1 MMPGLGGVAV
11 VSILLP
17 VIYTLDVNSGLAVLL
32 GAVGVVYTAD
42 TITAV
47 LVGTPGSPA
56 SAPTAIEGYAL
67 ARQGQAARALS
78 AAFLSSL
85 FGGLVGAVVITL
97 AIPIAGPLVL
107 AFGTAE
113 LFMFTVV
120 GVYYASS
127 LLGTSPVRGLLA
139 ALLGLLLGTVGP
151 APAAAEFR
159 FIWEQVYLMDGVS
172 MVILALGVFGVA
184 EVVSMLALG
193 GAIARTVALGGGWR
207 EGARDVVRYRWLV
220 VRGAVIGAL
229 TGFMPAIGAN
239 ASTWISYGQAV
250 ATSSDRSRFGHGDI
264 RGIIAPEA
272 ANNATVAADLVP
284 TLLFSV
290 PGGPAAAVFMGALFF
305 YGLYPGPRF
314 VLDHQ
319 ELMFV
324 IVWSLILSSIAG
336 AALCFAISPLIAR
349 LTGLSFALIAPPLLL
364 VMVLGAYQSSQHL
377 GDLVALGLFGLL
389 GWAMKRAN
397 WPRAPLLIG
406 FVLAQPMEK
415 HFWLA
420 VQLHGWRW
428 LHAPGVLV
436 LAALIAVPLA
446 VRLLRAARR
455 RARARETGGTA
466 GAPPARPALTETV
479 RRHRARFSIA
489 LGLGLLLVFLV
500 TLREALGLYPDS
512 RLLPLLVIVPG
523 LVLAAYQ
530 VAAELAGWSRDD
542 SPGED
547 LGVPES
553 ERGRLPRRELVQF
566 GVVACYVLATGVV
579 GFHAAGAALVLATL
593 VVRAR
598 MAWWS
603 AALYTGVLLV
613 LLDRLAWALNMRL
626 PVGWLG

>member
-17 VIYTLDVNSGLAVLL
+17 VVYTLDVNSGLAVLL

-56 SAPTAIEGYAL
+56 AAPTAIEGYAL

-85 FGGLVGAVVITL
+85 FGGLIGAVVITL
-97 AIPIAGPLVL
+97 AIPVAGPLVL

-127 LLGTSPVRGLLA
+127 LLGGSPVRGLLA

-159 FIWEQVYLMDGVS
+159 FIWDQVYLMDGVS

-207 EGARDVVRYRWLV
+207 EGARDVLRHRWLV
-220 VRGAVIGAL
+220 VRGGVIGAL
-229 TGFMPAIGAN
+229 VGIMPAIGAN
-239 ASTWISYGQAV
+239 ASTWVSYGQAV
-250 ATSSDRSRFGHGDI
+250 ATSRDRARFGHGDI

-314 VLDHQ
+314 VLDNQ
-319 ELMFV
+319 ALMFV
-324 IVWSLILSSIAG
+324 IVWSLIISSIAG
-336 AALCFAISPLIAR
+336 AALCFLISPLIAR

-364 VMVLGAYQSSQHL
+364 VMVLGAYQSSQHA

-428 LHAPGVLV
+428 LGAPGVLF
-436 LAALIAVPLA
+436 LAAFIVAPLA
-446 VRLLRAARR
+446 YRLLRAASR
-455 RARARETGGTA
+455 RARETESAT
-466 GAPPARPALTETV
+466 APPRPQPDERV
-479 RRHRARFSIA
+479 RRQRARFSLA
-489 LGLGLLLVFLV
+489 LAGGLVLVFGV
-500 TLREALGLYPDS
+500 ALREALGLYPDS

-530 VAAELAGWSRDD
+530 LTGELAGWSRDD

-547 LGVPES
+547 PGVAEE
-553 ERGRLPRRELVQF
+553 ERAALPLRELKQF
-566 GVVACYVLATGVV
+566 GVLALYLAGAAVV
-579 GFHAAGAALVLATL
+579 GFHPASAVFVVASLLA
-593 VVRAR
+593 RAR
-598 MAWWS
+598 MRWWT
-603 AALYTGVLLV
+603 AALYTAVLLAV
-613 LLDRLAWALNMRL
+613 LDRLAWVLAMHV
-626 PVGWLG
+626 PPGWLGG